1 MRIAMFTNTY
11 LPQVGGVAYSVD
23 RLTRAFRS
31 RGHRVLVVAPRHD
44 EQPEDEE
51 DVLRTPAI
59 QNFNGSDFA
68 VALPAHPGLAEAM
81 DAFRP
86 QIIHSHHPF
95 LLGTTALREAAARQ
109 VPIVFTHHSRYE
121 FFTSYVPVELPPMRA
136 CAIKLTLG
144 YANLCDAV
152 VAPSESIRE
161 LLEQRGVETE
171 VRVIPTGLDL
181 GAFAEGDG
189 AACRR
194 RQGVPQEAFVIG
206 HVGRLGPEKNL
217 GFLGEAV
224 AAALEAIPAGH
235 FLVVGSGSA
244 RETMAA
250 RLAPVRDR
258 VHFAGTLTG
267 KDLYDAYHALDV
279 FVFASTCETQ
289 GVVVAEALAA
299 GRPVVALDGPGVR
312 EVVKDGRNGRLLTEA
327 DAGGFA
333 DAIAWARDESRKRGD
348 ELVRQARA
356 SVEPFSEE
364 RCADAALALYRDV
377 RAAGHEVVD
386 VDRTLQPLLRSIRYE
401 WDIWANRLKAAADA
415 FGGEH
420 AEPSDG

>member
-23 RLTRAFRS
+23 RLTRAFRA

-86 QIIHSHHPF
+86 EIIHSHHPF

-109 VPIVFTHHSRYE
+109 IPIAFTHHSRYE

-136 CAIKLTLG
+136 YAIKLTVG

-152 VAPSESIRE
+152 IAPSESIRD
-161 LLEQRGVETE
+161 LLEERGVETP

-181 GAFAEGDG
+181 DAFTEGDG
-189 AACRR
+189 AGFRR
-194 RQGVPQEAFVIG
+194 RQGIPQDAFVIG

-217 GFLGEAV
+217 GFLSDAV

-244 RETMAA
+244 RATMEA
-250 RLAPVRDR
+250 RLAPMRDR

-267 KDLYDAYHALDV
+267 GDLYDAYHALDV

-312 EVVKDGRNGRLLTEA
+312 EVVKDGR
-327 DAGGFA
+327 
-333 DAIAWARDESRKRGD
+333 
-348 ELVRQARA
+348 
-356 SVEPFSEE
+356 
-364 RCADAALALYRDV
+364 
-377 RAAGHEVVD
+377 
-386 VDRTLQPLLRSIRYE
+386 
-401 WDIWANRLKAAADA
+401 
-415 FGGEH
+415 
-420 AEPSDG
+420 